1 MSRENV
7 RRFIARVSE
16 DYALAAKVKAIPAGA
31 EAEAEFAALARAQG
45 LTFSVEE
52 LRLEADEAAAAGSP
66 ADAADGDASS
76 AAWVLDY
83 FYGPDR
89 KWTK

>member
-7 RRFIARVSE
+7 QRFIGRVSE
-16 DYALAAKVKAIPAGA
+16 DYSLAAKVKAIPSGA
-31 EAEAEFAALARAQG
+31 EAESAFVALARAQG
-45 LTFSVEE
+45 LTFSIED
-52 LRLEADEAAAAGSP
+52 LRAEADQVAAASP
-66 ADAADGDASS
+66 AATMADQDQPS
-76 AAWVLDY
+76 AEWVLDY

>member
-1 MSRENV
+1 MSKENV
-7 RRFIARVSE
+7 QRFIARVSE
-16 DYALAAKVKAIPAGA
+16 DYGLAAKVKAIPSGA
-31 EAEAEFAALARAQG
+31 QAESAFVALAHSQG
-45 LTFSVEE
+45 LDFSVED
-52 LRLEADEAAAAGSP
+52 LRAEADRIAVAGSATAM
-66 ADAADGDASS
+66 ADEDQPS

>member
-1 MSRENV
+1 MSSENV
-7 RRFIARVSE
+7 QRFIARVSE
-16 DYALAAKVKAIPAGA
+16 DYALAAKVKAIPVGA
-31 EAEAEFAALARAQG
+31 EAEAEFVVLACAQG

-52 LRLEADEAAAAGSP
+52 LRLEADQVAAAGTP
-66 ADAADGDASS
+66 ASELYDDAPS
-76 AAWVLDY
+76 AVWVLDY